1 MKPTETADIVESS
14 GNVFADLQVEEPE
27 AALAKAEIAHAI
39 SEIIDARQLTQAQAA
54 ALLEIDQPKVSALV
68 RGRLS
73 GFSIDRM
80 LRFLVA
86 LDRDVEIVIRLKA
99 GTRDHGRVSV
109 TAGSQKPG
117 GRTVAG
123 R

>member
-1 MKPTETADIVESS
+1 MKTTEADDIVESS
-14 GNVFADLQVEEPE
+14 GNVFADLQVKEPE

-39 SEIIDARQLTQAQAA
+39 GEIINARRLTQAQAA
-54 ALLEIDQPKVSALV
+54 TLLEIDQPKVSALV

-86 LDRDVEIVIRLKA
+86 LDRDVDIVIRPKA
-99 GTRDHGRVSV
+99 GKGDHGRVSV
-109 TAGSQKPG
+109 VAGS
-117 GRTVAG
+117 
-123 R
+123 